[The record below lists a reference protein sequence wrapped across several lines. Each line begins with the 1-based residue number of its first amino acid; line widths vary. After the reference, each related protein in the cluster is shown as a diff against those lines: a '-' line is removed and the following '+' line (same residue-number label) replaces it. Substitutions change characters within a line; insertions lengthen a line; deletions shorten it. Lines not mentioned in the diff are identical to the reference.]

1 MPINRERMRHHLPSG
16 IFVGI
21 LLAIIVLGAIAFI
34 YFGFYNTAADA
45 PHTRPVYAVIESLR
59 DRSIAVHA
67 RGIEPPA
74 DLASMQRVSVGAGLY
89 GEMCAGCHL
98 GPGVEPT
105 EMRDRKSTRLNSSH

>member
-34 YFGFYNTAADA
+34 YFGFYNIAADA

-74 DLASMQRVSVGAGLY
+74 DLRSEDHTSELQSL
-89 GEMCAGCHL
+89 
-98 GPGVEPT
+98 
-105 EMRDRKSTRLNSSH
+105 MRISYAVFSLQKKKQKNA